1 MNDIFETLFPDI
13 IEIIL
18 IFNKKKYVLD
28 FSKEIYEINKQ
39 MQKLVL
45 KIIKDIKYLE
55 KILNML
61 RKQFGNNYI
70 AMNKE

>member
-28 FSKEIYEINKQ
+28 FSKEIYEINK
-39 MQKLVL
+39 
-45 KIIKDIKYLE
+45 
-55 KILNML
+55 
-61 RKQFGNNYI
+61 
-70 AMNKE
+70 